1 MIHAKLRGAQSYQR
15 RHLLHRS
22 PPTAAPLPIWS
33 TSTLRYPP
41 PHDVH
46 AFPLHQRL
54 SCSPKWILS
63 HLQHVSS
70 QYDVLS
76 APLTLFTS
84 VNQAVCSAKL
94 HISPCFPD
102 TRLPRV
108 VALCTN
114 CQLYT
119 KFAPLLFPRN
129 SCKLPPPPSSLF
141 LYPPFVT

>member
-1 MIHAKLRGAQSYQR
+1 MLSSEALSPTNEGISSTALHLPQHLCLSGAHLR
-15 RHLLHRS
+15 
-22 PPTAAPLPIWS
+22 
-33 TSTLRYPP
+33 LRYPP

-119 KFAPLLFPRN
+119 KFAPLPFPLN
-129 SCKLPPPPSSLF
+129 SCKLPPPSSSSLF
-141 LYPPFVT
+141 PYPPFVA